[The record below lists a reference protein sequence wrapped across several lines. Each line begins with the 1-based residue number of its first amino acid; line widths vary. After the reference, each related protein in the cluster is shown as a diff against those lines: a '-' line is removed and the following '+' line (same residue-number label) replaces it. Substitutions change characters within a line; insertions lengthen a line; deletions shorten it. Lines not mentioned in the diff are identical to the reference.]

1 MAKKD
6 KIENKT
12 VQLQTKVSPEVY
24 ARTEAICK
32 QFGYSVFEM
41 LRMLVDC
48 IVRFM
53 DDQHNLSD
61 NLTRLMRMFENM
73 PGWKS
78 SICLGD
84 GLEEM
89 EIVEAFYV
97 LRARKDPYGHRIV
110 HVIRPMMDGDAEG
123 WTSTYNVQRMA
134 ERFIEVMNPSLYKYL
149 RQLAIEMGTES
160 MFDLI
165 HRLADL
171 YRENPDEKELRLQFE
186 QNDWHEGVKMH
197 DRQQYKRP
205 YTPSEE
211 HLQKTLFDNETEE

>member
-1 MAKKD
+1 M
-6 KIENKT
+6 
-12 VQLQTKVSPEVY
+12 QLQTKVTPEVY

-32 QFGYSVFEM
+32 KYGFSVFEM
-41 LRMLVDC
+41 LRMLVDS

-53 DDQHNLSD
+53 DDEHNLCE
-61 NLTRLMRMFENM
+61 NLTRVMRMFENM
-73 PGWKS
+73 PGWSS

-97 LRARKDPYGHRIV
+97 LRARKDSYGHRIV
-110 HVIRPMMDGDAEG
+110 HVVRPMMDGDAEG
-123 WTSTYNVQRMA
+123 WTSTYNIQRMA
-134 ERFIEVMNPSLYKYL
+134 ERFIELMNPSLYKYL
-149 RQLAIEMGTES
+149 RQLAVEMGTES

-186 QNDWHEGVKMH
+186 QNDYHQGAQMY
-197 DRQQYKRP
+197 DRTHYKRP
-205 YTPSEE
+205 YTPSED
-211 HLQKTLFDNETEE
+211 HLQQTLFDNN